1 MAFLDNSGDIILDAV
16 LTDLGRRRLAD
27 NNGIAITKFAL
38 GDDEIDY
45 ALFDK
50 NHPSGSAYYDLEILQ
65 TPVFEATTQINA
77 NVNYGL
83 LSFSNTQLLYLPE
96 FVQNELDLS
105 TNFASTHQKIYYIA
119 VNSET
124 ADAMKATGGPFAT
137 STKKVIVANSLAERV
152 IAYEL
157 GLNTSEISKNSTTT
171 AQYIDQTNIRDTSFT
186 VSVNNQFITNVWSL
200 GGGAATMVPVY
211 SNNLTTNDL
220 TSFPTPANM
229 NPVTSVVTS
238 KNRAGYTDFI
248 NARGTPVSIYQPNG
262 GATSASKFSVIS
274 GPSSTLV
281 MLNFSVAAGLDHNK
295 DGVRDRKFT
304 QFGKTAQTTQQA
316 FGSSVSDDGKTY
328 DYIDTSVY
336 LSADTTGATI
346 SIPVR
351 LIRRAS

>member
-45 ALFDK
+45 GLFDK

-65 TPVFEATTQINA
+65 TPVFEATTQLNA

-83 LSFSNTQLLYLPE
+83 LSFANTNLLYLPE
-96 FVQNELDLS
+96 FKQNELDIS
-105 TNFASTHQKIYYIA
+105 ATAFASTHQKLYYVA

-124 ADAMKATGGPFAT
+124 VDAMKAVGGPFAT
-137 STKKVIVANSLAERV
+137 SGRKIIAANSLSEKV

-157 GLNTSEISKNSTTT
+157 GLDTSEISKNATTT
-171 AQYIDQTNIRDTSFT
+171 AQYIDSTNIRDNTFT
-186 VSVNNQFITNVWSL
+186 VSANSQFISSVWSL
-200 GGGAATMVPVY
+200 GEMQPVY
-211 SNNLTTNDL
+211 SNNLTTNAL
-220 TSFPTPANM
+220 TSNPSPSNM
-229 NPVTSVVTS
+229 AQVTSVVTS
-238 KNRAGYTDFI
+238 RNRAGYADFLGV
-248 NARGTPVSIYQPNG
+248 RGSTVMIYQPNG
-262 GATSASKFSVIS
+262 GATSASKYSVIA
-274 GPSSTLV
+274 GPSSKLV
-281 MLNFSVAAGLDHNK
+281 MLNFSVAAGLDHIAQ
-295 DGVRDRKFT
+295 GVRDRKYT
-304 QFGKTAQTTQQA
+304 QFGKTAQTTQQT

-328 DYIDTSVY
+328 DFIDTSVY

-351 LIRRAS
+351 LVRRAS